1 MSAPIPIRSGSRSR
15 SGSPPTQ
22 FDMRQCPYD
31 PAHTVQNGTRLQS
44 HLKKCRQAKLADTRS
59 PYHARALKMWIC
71 PYSTLHHIHKDV
83 FEEHKRNCDMKLV
96 SDYAVPDEVP
106 AWKLRRAKVTEADT
120 ADEDWEAEADVE
132 VTYNP
137 KEKIDAAAGMI
148 LHNPIGRTQSERRRF
163 RQKSRL
169 ARYGGESAWE
179 KDELPLFPGLHKQKR
194 NRTKLKTG
202 NIIYAAA
209 SAAANYC
216 SNSCILYFQFNVL
229 MFNFTF

>member
-1 MSAPIPIRSGSRSR
+1 MCIR
-15 SGSPPTQ
+15 
-22 FDMRQCPYD
+22 D
-31 PAHTVQNGTRLQS
+31 
-44 HLKKCRQAKLADTRS
+44 
-59 PYHARALKMWIC
+59 
-71 PYSTLHHIHKDV
+71 
-83 FEEHKRNCDMKLV
+83 RNCDKKLV

-106 AWKLRRAKVTEADT
+106 AWKQQKLKLQQLRPAKLEAT